1 MEGAAGV
8 GGEEE
13 LGASLLQLEA
23 LDQARI
29 EDLITANLGSC
40 LQILPEEDLALALHN
55 FVEKEDKVGG
65 GLEME
70 GGMAA
75 QLCGGGQGGRGG
87 GRWRGAGLH
96 NFVEED
102 KVGGGQ
108 RCTTAYTPVSTTSCP
123 GAVHLPVLPAL
134 GLSGCST
141 CYQGCSTSYVSGPA
155 ILPTIVAHLTCICF
169 CRPVPPDCP
178 VGGCE

>member
-1 MEGAAGV
+1 MHEHTPDHPPTGFPTHPLSPPSHYFFPPTHPRFFPPTCPLFFPPTHYVILLFIHPPARVTTYPLFHLPACRTKVEGAAGV

-65 GLEME
+65 G
-70 GGMAA
+70 
-75 QLCGGGQGGRGG
+75 QG
-87 GRWRGAGLH
+87 
-96 NFVEED
+96 
-102 KVGGGQ
+102 
-108 RCTTAYTPVSTTSCP
+108 CTTGYTCLYYQLSRGSTPTCTTS
-123 GAVHLPVLPAL
+123 
-134 GLSGCST
+134 
-141 CYQGCSTSYVSGPA
+141 
-155 ILPTIVAHLTCICF
+155 F
-169 CRPVPPDCP
+169 
-178 VGGCE
+178 

>member
-70 GGMAA
+70 GGRAA
-75 QLCGGGQGGRGG
+75 QLCGGGQGGSGG
-87 GRWRGAGLH
+87 G
-96 NFVEED
+96 D
-102 KVGGGQ
+102 GGGQ
-108 RCTTAYTPVSTTSCP
+108 GYTTLWRRTRWEGVRAAQLATPACTTSCP
-123 GAVHLPVLPAL
+123 GAVHLPVLPA
-134 GLSGCST
+134 SR
-141 CYQGCSTSYVSGPA
+141 A
-155 ILPTIVAHLTCICF
+155 IRL
-169 CRPVPPDCP
+169 
-178 VGGCE
+178 